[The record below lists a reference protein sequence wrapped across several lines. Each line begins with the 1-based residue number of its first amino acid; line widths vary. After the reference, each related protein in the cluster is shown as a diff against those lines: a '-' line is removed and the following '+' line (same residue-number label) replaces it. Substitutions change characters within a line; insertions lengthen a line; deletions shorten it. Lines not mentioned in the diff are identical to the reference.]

1 MAQAAAAAVVN
12 ANRIKRAT
20 DLPPFF
26 GAPSKDVIGAR
37 QLIDRMTHAARVA
50 NWNDDA
56 SKCDNFYLLLRDRA
70 LIWWEQLVY
79 EGVDVANWDTVK
91 QEFLSTYEPKFTAK
105 TTCANFADLT
115 QRSGETVNDYYLRIC
130 ESMSRIC
137 EAKPAAMTTVRTAVI
152 PVAVGP
158 PAVAAADRETI
169 KAEGILDAEKFFRHQ
184 LFLAGLAHH
193 LRAKVMEA
201 NKDTLRESVALAI
214 ELETIHGRPGARAT
228 VAAVQQEDENCE
240 MAEIRDDIDDDEL
253 AAINAIRQRKGKAPF
268 RKPFRSGNFTG
279 QSSNQPVTGNCRFC
293 KKPGHHQKKC
303 RARIAARAPM
313 VDKDGKPFRHNV
325 SAVAEAPAADNA
337 ASPGA
342 QPGHMHN
349 ESTVGSIMANAFSSL
364 NW

>member
-1 MAQAAAAAVVN
+1 MAQAAAQAVAD

-50 NWNDDA
+50 HWNDDA

-79 EGVDVANWDTVK
+79 EGVDVANWETVK
-91 QEFLSTYEPKFTAK
+91 REFLSTYEPKYTAK

-130 ESMSRIC
+130 EAMARIC
-137 EAKPAAMTTVRTAVI
+137 EAKPAAMTTVRTAVLI
-152 PVAVGP
+152 ANP
-158 PAVAAADRETI
+158 PAANDNDRETI
-169 KAEGILDAEKFFRHQ
+169 KREGILDAEKFFRHQ

-193 LRAKVMEA
+193 LRSKVMEA
-201 NKDTLRESVALAI
+201 NKNTLRESVALAI
-214 ELETIHGRPGARAT
+214 ELETIHGRPGARTT
-228 VAAVQQEDENCE
+228 VAAVQQEEDLGE
-240 MAEIRDDIDDDEL
+240 MAGIRDDIEDDEL

-268 RKPFRSGNFTG
+268 RRPFRSGFNG
-279 QSSNQPVTGNCRFC
+279 QAGSQPVMGNCRYC

-313 VDKDGKPFRHNV
+313 VDKDGKPFRQNV
-325 SAVAEAPAADNA
+325 SVVSETGTINDNA
-337 ASPGA
+337 PPG
-342 QPGHMHN
+342 PTTTPMHN
-349 ESTVGSIMANAFSSL
+349 ETSVGSIMANAFSSL

>member
-1 MAQAAAAAVVN
+1 MAQAAAQAVAD

-50 NWNDDA
+50 RWDDDA
-56 SKCDNFYLLLRDRA
+56 AKCDNFYLLLRDRA

-79 EGVDVANWDTVK
+79 EGVNVANWDTVK
-91 QEFLSTYEPKFTAK
+91 QEFLNTYEPKFTAK

-115 QRSGETVNDYYLRIC
+115 QRSGETINDYYLRIC
-130 ESMSRIC
+130 EAMSRIC
-137 EAKPAAMTTVRTAVI
+137 EAKPGAMTTMRTAVI
-152 PVAVGP
+152 PVAAG
-158 PAVAAADRETI
+158 DRETI

-193 LRAKVMEA
+193 LRSKVMEA

-228 VAAVQQEDENCE
+228 VAAVQQEDESC
-240 MAEIRDDIDDDEL
+240 EIRDDIDDDEL
-253 AAINAIRQRKGKAPF
+253 AAINAIGQRKGKAPF
-268 RKPFRSGNFTG
+268 RRPFRSKSNG
-279 QSSNQPVTGNCRFC
+279 QANYQPVTGNCRYC

-313 VDKDGKPFRHNV
+313 VDKDGKPFRQNV
-325 SAVAEAPAADNA
+325 SAVSEADTA
-337 ASPGA
+337 ASNPAPPGA